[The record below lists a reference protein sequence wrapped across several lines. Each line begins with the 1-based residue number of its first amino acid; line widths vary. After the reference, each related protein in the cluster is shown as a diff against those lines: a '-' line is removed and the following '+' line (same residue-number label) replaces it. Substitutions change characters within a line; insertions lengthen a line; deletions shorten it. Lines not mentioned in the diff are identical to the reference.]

1 MMRMKYTSEDMS
13 DHDAVAAVIK
23 NNDVEILMQEHVK
36 YGFWTIPLGKAKNDQ
51 SVDEGLKQELF
62 EELDISITRYKEI
75 TGRNYTYTDG
85 RNIKVTAH
93 IFEILSYTGKIYN
106 KEPHKHK
113 QQIFLSLDKIGK
125 LPFLSDMTLLYLE
138 TLGIK
143 RKDKI

>member
-23 NNDVEILMQEHVK
+23 NNDGEILMQEHVK
-36 YGFWTIPLGKAKNDQ
+36 FGFWTIPLGKAKNDQ